1 MEDPYQLDDDVPIT
15 VVCNVQKAIINVIF
29 GDGHT
34 AMEELLKNPDIQ
46 GKIKRLSPHVRKAFV
61 ESLLDL
67 FEQETEDM
75 IDAIEESRMELRGT
89 MLDFEDE
96 TEQLRAES
104 RMLEQRRMDY
114 ERNCVNKYLDEKG
127 RKSRSSSSRI
137 SFIDERSDENKASV
151 KDYMRRKEQSRL
163 MFNESRSP
171 SSLSVP
177 SLAPVERPISA
188 QTSRSLP
195 SPSPIMS
202 KKALQAET
210 DAIMQNLSTADNKL
224 ATERYRQTELLEERK
239 ARRKETHKSREEQ
252 ALELLE
258 KALMMDKQLTA
269 KKEAQE
275 KRLKE
280 RLEEMKRK
288 KERTMCESVE
298 PSDRLED
305 FERF

>member
-1 MEDPYQLDDDVPIT
+1 
-15 VVCNVQKAIINVIF
+15 
-29 GDGHT
+29 
-34 AMEELLKNPDIQ
+34 MEELLKNPDIQ

-114 ERNCVNKYLDEKG
+114 ERNSVNKYLDEKG
-127 RKSRSSSSRI
+127 RKSRSSRNSSRI

-151 KDYMRRKEQSRL
+151 KDYMKRKEQSRL
-163 MFNESRSP
+163 QFNESRSP

-177 SLAPVERPISA
+177 SMAPVERPINS
-188 QTSRSLP
+188 QSSRSLP
-195 SPSPIMS
+195 TPSPIMS

-275 KRLKE
+275 RRLKE

-298 PSDRLED
+298 PSDRLQD

>member
-1 MEDPYQLDDDVPIT
+1 
-15 VVCNVQKAIINVIF
+15 
-29 GDGHT
+29 
-34 AMEELLKNPDIQ
+34 MEELLKNPDVQ
-46 GKIKRLSPHVRKAFV
+46 SKIKKLSPHVRRAFV

-104 RMLEQRRMDY
+104 RMLEQRRLD
-114 ERNCVNKYLDEKG
+114 NDKNSVNKYLEEKG
-127 RKSRSSSSRI
+127 RKSRSSRNSSRI
-137 SFIDERSDENKASV
+137 SYIDERSEENKTCV

-163 MFNESRSP
+163 MFNEERSL

-188 QTSRSLP
+188 QTTRSLP
-195 SPSPIMS
+195 TPSPRMS
-202 KKALQAET
+202 RKALQEET
-210 DAIMQNLSTADNKL
+210 DAIMQNLTTADQQL
-224 ATERYRQTELLEERK
+224 ATERYRQTELIEER
-239 ARRKETHKSREEQ
+239 RTRKKEQLHKSREEQ
-252 ALELLE
+252 AIELLE
-258 KALMMDKQLTA
+258 KALMMDKQLND
-269 KKEAQE
+269 KKTAQE

-288 KERTMCESVE
+288 KDRSSASAE
-298 PSDRLED
+298 PMDRIDDL
-305 FERF
+305 ERF

>member
-1 MEDPYQLDDDVPIT
+1 
-15 VVCNVQKAIINVIF
+15 
-29 GDGHT
+29 
-34 AMEELLKNPDIQ
+34 MEELLKNPDVQ
-46 GKIKRLSPHVRKAFV
+46 SKIKRLSPHVRKAFV

-104 RMLEQRRMDY
+104 RMLEQRRVEY
-114 ERNCVNKYLDEKG
+114 ERNCVNKYLDEKRG
-127 RKSRSSSSRI
+127 KSRASRNSSRI
-137 SFIDERSDENKASV
+137 SFIDERSDENKMCV
-151 KDYMRRKEQSRL
+151 REYMKRKEQSRL
-163 MFNESRSP
+163 MFNESSRSP

-177 SLAPVERPISA
+177 SLAPVERPVSS
-188 QTSRSLP
+188 QTTRSLP
-195 SPSPIMS
+195 TPSPMMT
-202 KKALQAET
+202 KKALQEET

-224 ATERYRQTELLEERK
+224 ATERNRQSEILEERK
-239 ARRKETHKSREEQ
+239 ARRKELHKSREEQ

-288 KERTMCESVE
+288 KERTMCESVDPRDQYE
-298 PSDRLED
+298 EL
-305 FERF
+305 ERF

>member
-1 MEDPYQLDDDVPIT
+1 
-15 VVCNVQKAIINVIF
+15 
-29 GDGHT
+29 
-34 AMEELLKNPDIQ
+34 MEELLKNPQIQ
-46 GKIKRLSPHVRKAFV
+46 AKIKRLSPPVRRSFV

-104 RMLEQRRMDY
+104 RMLEQRRQDY
-114 ERNCVNKYLDEKG
+114 ERDCVNKYLEEKG
-127 RKSRSSSSRI
+127 RKGQSRNSSRI
-137 SFIDERSDENKASV
+137 SFIDERSDENKACV
-151 KDYMRRKEQSRL
+151 KDYIKRKQQSRL
-163 MFNESRSP
+163 MFEEERSL

-195 SPSPIMS
+195 TPSPIMS
-202 KKALQAET
+202 RRALQEET

-224 ATERYRQTELLEERK
+224 ATERHRQTELIEERRT
-239 ARRKETHKSREEQ
+239 RRKELHKSREEQ

-269 KKEAQE
+269 RKEAQE
-275 KRLKE
+275 KRLKD

-288 KERTMCESVE
+288 KERSVSAE
-298 PSDRLED
+298 PLDSIED
-305 FERF
+305 MERY